1 VPQSWFGHFYA
12 LGTAMNGIVLTA
24 VTNQLR
30 SQQVIPIWDNAS
42 PCMLAV
48 LYSLLLGG
56 ST

>member
-12 LGTAMNGIVLTA
+12 LGTAMNGIVLAA